1 MFGLGGRAGGLPET
15 EQLADIYQKD
25 ILPNVS
31 GNEFIR
37 SFTPYEPENLPGPL
51 PYLTDA
57 LAPINFATAAI
68 APSVPVLGAMF
79 KGPYVGN
86 LAAEMGIDIGARFGA
101 EQAGGELGAS
111 VPLFGEQPAWL
122 RGLEGGL
129 IGGLGAAGAIKGVD
143 AGIPALG
150 RYLDEP
156 IEVAPG
162 EFVKRGEFGG
172 GKFGPVEPN
181 DAVRRARLAES
192 SPLDH
197 PGFQNEPRL
206 SGNPE
211 VDRLLSQLPE
221 IDRRVIAD
229 IEVFNT
235 ADEARVALAKRGIQG
250 AEGHGFAGYLVGSA
264 DRPEAFP
271 HEVGHALFH
280 NLPEEMQ
287 ADWLR
292 VVGRN
297 TDETTVSYVTRV
309 PEGNWPPTAYGTT
322 SAAEDFADSY
332 AIWRLGDQARREQ
345 IRPLSEPR
353 RAFFEKMD
361 AWLSGGQSQ
370 PPKLAADA
378 GPVMDTAKL
387 FESREGITGRGVPE
401 GRGVLGSGPVRPQT
415 NLFGEV
421 AQQPVFRGDESPAI
435 LQARKSAL
443 DTLASNREIRRS
455 GVTASEVASG
465 RRAQAGS
472 ILSGYESAIAEGKTG
487 AELLDAAV
495 DNIPSGRIIQTNAGA
510 IAPGERDALK
520 DVIAQW
526 LQEDP
531 STRAFQ
537 ARTARDVVEAMSSPQ
552 GYMPQPAED
561 VLLRR
566 ILGDELTD
574 TISSRHA
581 GFNVEGAKVETPTRP
596 LPLGEQTAPV
606 QPPISALDE
615 GKYVTPEQRAK
626 DFADALEAKR
636 KQGEEFIARLR
647 AGERTGASTMTLGQ
661 HGEQLTLDRASP
673 VKGIYPADTP
683 MPRVG
688 TMTPAKIMRV
698 ARLALSEVFALP
710 RAIKSSLDLS
720 APLRQGAMLG
730 WSHPR
735 AAASAFADQL
745 RAFSSPKAAKK
756 IDDMLNARPNAR
768 IHKAAGLYRAEW
780 DEAAEIT
787 AREEAFLSKIAAK
800 LPGVRASNRA
810 YAAYLNKLRA
820 DSFDSVWHSL
830 DELDRTAKNA
840 EALARFINVASGR
853 GELPGVLEGAGPLL
867 GLGFYSPRYVT
878 SRPHALWMAVTGNG
892 SAVARKEAMKTLAAY
907 FTGTGTLLALGS
919 AAGIWE
925 VELDPRSA
933 DFGKGRIG
941 PLRYDFWTGYSQLA
955 RLAAQMATGET
966 KSTRTGEVYK
976 LDNRAQ
982 PLGRFIR
989 GKLNPTAGAGVDQLT
1004 ESDYKGD
1011 SLPGPL
1017 DRIIELFSPISVQE
1031 IVDAFND
1038 YGWEMA
1044 LSTLPGFFG
1053 AGVSVYEPTA
1063 EDALNELARQREYTD
1078 AYGNKVSG
1086 KNFLELPPGQRDALL
1101 KEHPDLATQRIAE
1114 SSEKAQLAQE
1124 RTAKLVEDQQGSDRL
1139 LDDRRLS
1146 NRAWREDLGDR
1157 KNELRIRKDEIYA
1170 SAGTLPGKDPV
1181 LDAYYAVVDGSEGPD
1196 GKPDWDLVDRYV
1208 SALPRSEREY
1218 VEENTGLIRIDTPQ
1232 VRQFE
1237 AEKQVITK
1245 AGYWEMEDQTWA
1257 QVKQVVPALQGYES
1271 FDDWRR
1277 ETEEPI
1283 YKAFIDAGV
1292 SPEFA
1297 ERETGKVMQDH
1308 SVVEFMNELT
1318 SGARMK
1324 WIVDNPEAAVYAWR
1338 WDYFTP
1344 TNDQAEYL
1352 NWLITTQGVG
1362 R

>member
-1 MFGLGGRAGGLPET
+1 
-15 EQLADIYQKD
+15 
-25 ILPNVS
+25 
-31 GNEFIR
+31 
-37 SFTPYEPENLPGPL
+37 
-51 PYLTDA
+51 
-57 LAPINFATAAI
+57 
-68 APSVPVLGAMF
+68 
-79 KGPYVGN
+79 
-86 LAAEMGIDIGARFGA
+86 
-101 EQAGGELGAS
+101 
-111 VPLFGEQPAWL
+111 
-122 RGLEGGL
+122 
-129 IGGLGAAGAIKGVD
+129 
-143 AGIPALG
+143 
-150 RYLDEP
+150 
-156 IEVAPG
+156 
-162 EFVKRGEFGG
+162 
-172 GKFGPVEPN
+172 
-181 DAVRRARLAES
+181 
-192 SPLDH
+192 
-197 PGFQNEPRL
+197 
-206 SGNPE
+206 
-211 VDRLLSQLPE
+211 
-221 IDRRVIAD
+221 
-229 IEVFNT
+229 
-235 ADEARVALAKRGIQG
+235 
-250 AEGHGFAGYLVGSA
+250 
-264 DRPEAFP
+264 
-271 HEVGHALFH
+271 
-280 NLPEEMQ
+280 
-287 ADWLR
+287 
-292 VVGRN
+292 
-297 TDETTVSYVTRV
+297 
-309 PEGNWPPTAYGTT
+309 
-322 SAAEDFADSY
+322 
-332 AIWRLGDQARREQ
+332 
-345 IRPLSEPR
+345 
-353 RAFFEKMD
+353 
-361 AWLSGGQSQ
+361 
-370 PPKLAADA
+370 
-378 GPVMDTAKL
+378 
-387 FESREGITGRGVPE
+387 
-401 GRGVLGSGPVRPQT
+401 
-415 NLFGEV
+415 
-421 AQQPVFRGDESPAI
+421 
-435 LQARKSAL
+435 
-443 DTLASNREIRRS
+443 
-455 GVTASEVASG
+455 
-465 RRAQAGS
+465 
-472 ILSGYESAIAEGKTG
+472 
-487 AELLDAAV
+487 
-495 DNIPSGRIIQTNAGA
+495 
-510 IAPGERDALK
+510 
-520 DVIAQW
+520 
-526 LQEDP
+526 
-531 STRAFQ
+531 
-537 ARTARDVVEAMSSPQ
+537 
-552 GYMPQPAED
+552 
-561 VLLRR
+561 
-566 ILGDELTD
+566 

-606 QPPISALDE
+606 QPPISALNE

-647 AGERTGASTMTLGQ
+647 AGERPGASTMTLGQ

-925 VELDPRSA
+925 VELDSRSA

-1352 NWLITTQGVG
+1352 NWLMTTQGVG